1 MEAQMTDAQ
10 LEKYKKVKTRIM
22 ELESEITDLENQI
35 PCKSVRVRLEMTKL
49 LLKTNTD
56 ILYFWFG
63 ENQLKH

>member
-1 MEAQMTDAQ
+1 MTDAEF
-10 LEKYKKVKTRIM
+10 EKYKKVKTRIQ
-22 ELESEITDLENQI
+22 ELESEIADLESQI

-56 ILYFWFG
+56 ILYFRFG